1 MRAGLLRQ
9 CTRRLLWLAIA
20 SGFALLFSG
29 CVNIQF
35 SSEFNRDGTAYHTL
49 AVIIPREEFD
59 EAEASE
65 FLALWDEILV
75 SASEVGLEPVRTD
88 TAESVTFQVSVQRP
102 NGDDAGAALNSLL
115 NATGLNPSPGI
126 MAPFQGYYEQ
136 RGTPVGGT
144 EFVLDM
150 TVDGEQLVEALMSV
164 EQTQGLDPSFVDDV
178 ALTYQVSIPGSLNT
192 TTADETTDEHLI
204 WHIDKQGI
212 TELNAGSSAGRA
224 DRAALFI
231 IAALIS
237 LAAVLVIGTI
247 MGALLA
253 RRPALASSIG
263 SAARYFPRR
272 TTITDEGLWVAYRVR
287 LLVERIWH
295 TVAPHGETP
304 VQHELLES
312 AVESEGEDD
321 GTNAEG
327 DRPAAGVR
335 GG

>member
-1 MRAGLLRQ
+1 MRAWQLRQ
-9 CTRRLLWLAIA
+9 CTRHLLLLAIFA
-20 SGFALLFSG
+20 GFSLLFSG
-29 CVNIQF
+29 CVTIQF
-35 SSEFNRDGTAYHTL
+35 SSEFARDGTALHKV
-49 AVIIPREEFD
+49 AVIIPRENFD
-59 EAEASE
+59 EEAASE
-65 FLALWDEILV
+65 FLELWDQILV
-75 SASEVGLEPVRTD
+75 DASEVGLEPVRIG
-88 TAESVTFQVSVQRP
+88 TAEDVTFQVSVARP
-102 NGDDAGAALNSLL
+102 DGSDAGAALNSLL

-126 MAPFQGYYEQ
+126 SAPFQGYYEQ
-136 RGTPVGGT
+136 RGTPIGGT

-150 TVDGEQLVEALMSV
+150 TVDGEQLVEALTAV
-164 EQTQGLDPSFVDDV
+164 EATRSLDPDFVDDV
-178 ALTYQVSIPGSLNT
+178 ELTYTASIPGVLNT
-192 TTADETTDEHLI
+192 TTADEASEDLLV
-204 WHIDKQGI
+204 WRIDKQGI
-212 TELNAGSSAGRA
+212 TDLDAESSAGRA
-224 DRAALFI
+224 ERTALFI

-237 LAAVLVIGTI
+237 LAAVIVIGTV

-287 LLVERIWH
+287 MLVERIWR
-295 TVAPHGETP
+295 TVAPYGETP

-312 AVESEGEDD
+312 AVEAEGEDD